1 MKSHDPA
8 PSVAAGLRF
17 APFADAVLDAL
28 GRERELGL
36 DRERRA
42 GLSQEEEKELLA
54 LR

>member
-28 GRERELGL
+28 SREKELGL
-36 DRERRA
+36 DRTRKA
-42 GLSQEEEKELLA
+42 GLSPDEEKELLA
-54 LR
+54 KL